1 MNARIIKLKEEYGK
15 NESKIVSLQSK
26 NKKLAEKITQLENAD
41 IVGAVRERG
50 LSIDELLSLLA
61 KTDVQGKSNMNNHQ
75 EQNMEGNY
83 NEV

>member
-1 MNARIIKLKEEYGK
+1 MNARIIKLKEEYDK
-15 NESKIVSLQSK
+15 NENKIAFLQSK

-50 LSIDELLSLLA
+50 LTIDELLSLLG
-61 KTDVQGKSNMNNHQ
+61 KTDEPGKRSINNQ
-75 EQNMEGNY
+75 QNMEGNY

>member
-50 LSIDELLSLLA
+50 LSIDELLSLLG
-61 KTDVQGKSNMNNHQ
+61 KTDVQGKSNMNNYQ

>member
-1 MNARIIKLKEEYGK
+1 MNVRIIKLREEYGK

-50 LSIDELLSLLA
+50 LTIDELLSLLA
-61 KTDVQGKSNMNNHQ
+61 KNDKVLTIR
-75 EQNMEGNY
+75 QNMEGNY